1 MNATTNAIR
10 AFDKIALR
18 LFHSVVILGL
28 GAIAFGA
35 VVQSIHV

>member
-1 MNATTNAIR
+1 MQVTNTIR

-18 LFHSVVILGL
+18 LFHSVVLLGL

-35 VVQSIHV
+35 VIQSVQV

>member
-10 AFDKIALR
+10 AFDNIALR

-35 VVQSIHV
+35 VVQSIQV